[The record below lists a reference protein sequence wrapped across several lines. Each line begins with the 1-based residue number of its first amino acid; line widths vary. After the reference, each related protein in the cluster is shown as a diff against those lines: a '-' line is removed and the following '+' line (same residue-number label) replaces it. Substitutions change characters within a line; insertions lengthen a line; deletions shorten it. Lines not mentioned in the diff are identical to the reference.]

1 MGIDSGY
8 GIGSLKTGVCT
19 STTRPASPFE
29 GQTIYETDT
38 DLTKAYNG
46 ASWVNVGATAGAV
59 TLVETLS
66 PSAAATASFTTGK
79 ISSSYTYY
87 TVFYSLDKTFVT
99 NLRSA
104 GSTITASN
112 YNSQVLGATTGAV
125 NVNSTQS
132 SRPSWENNLGVLPN
146 PNANFFHVF
155 NYAGSAA
162 QFPTLVTPMTYLQW
176 SGATYASLT
185 GNWQYG
191 TTQAFDSLIFTP
203 NSGTFSGTIKLY
215 GWS

>member
-1 MGIDSGY
+1 MPLSTVLGAQ
-8 GIGSLKTGVCT
+8 SLIKPGVCT
-19 STTRPASPFE
+19 TATRPASPYE
-29 GQTIYETDT
+29 GQAIYDT
-38 DLTKAYNG
+38 DVATQLIWNG
-46 ASWVNVGATAGAV
+46 TAWVGTGAV

-66 PSAAATASFTTGK
+66 PSAASTAQFTTGK

-112 YNSQVLGATTGAV
+112 YNSQVLGATTAGA

-155 NYAGSAA
+155 NYAGSSA

-176 SGATYASLT
+176 Y
-185 GNWQYG
+185 NYR
-191 TTQAFDSLIFTP
+191 
-203 NSGTFSGTIKLY
+203 
-215 GWS
+215 